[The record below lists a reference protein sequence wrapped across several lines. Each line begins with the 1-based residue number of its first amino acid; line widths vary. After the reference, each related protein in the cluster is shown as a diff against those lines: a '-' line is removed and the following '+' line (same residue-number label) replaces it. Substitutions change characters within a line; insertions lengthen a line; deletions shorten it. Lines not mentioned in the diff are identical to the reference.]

1 MNERTQK
8 SILQMARGAIQE
20 RADYEMSRLLDN
32 ILDPNTAATAQR
44 TLTITLKLKP
54 DDTRQNI
61 AVSCVAKSTLAAT
74 NPVTTSL
81 YVADEET
88 IVEMVPQI
96 PGQMTMD
103 GQDQEAPP
111 LLKLIK
117 TAGYQVVSV
126 EKVLETD
133 TSGTATTSD
142 NRITLFTCVRD
153 QRAYRWC
160 VQAVEC

>member
-1 MNERTQK
+1 MDSKAQK

-20 RADYEMSRLLDN
+20 RADYEMTRILEN
-32 ILDPNTAATAQR
+32 ILDPNTSATTAR
-44 TLTITLKLKP
+44 KLTITLTLNP

-96 PGQMTMD
+96 PGQMDMD
-103 GQDQEAPP
+103 GNEADTPP
-111 LLKLIK
+111 TLKL
-117 TAGYQVVSV
+117 V
-126 EKVLETD
+126 
-133 TSGTATTSD
+133 
-142 NRITLFTCVRD
+142 NFP
-153 QRAYRWC
+153 
-160 VQAVEC
+160 